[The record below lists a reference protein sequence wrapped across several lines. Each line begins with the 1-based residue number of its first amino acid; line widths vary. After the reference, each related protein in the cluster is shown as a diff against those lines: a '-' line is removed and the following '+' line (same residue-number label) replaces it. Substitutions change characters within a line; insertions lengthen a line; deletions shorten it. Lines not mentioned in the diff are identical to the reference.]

1 MELHTDSKLLI
12 DCRSHLQLLVKWN
25 KDFVFQ
31 QCPSLWKEIYSINPI
46 KWRLSQI
53 LLFFILPNL
62 WPLSPFFL
70 FSFYRSLEDTE
81 GPEYKGCGIKPLCL
95 RPLDPYPVV
104 WGSDGG
110 RLDSPER
117 VSHLTKPY
125 KSYDISNK
133 QCATIQIIRFGTV
146 EKHRY
151 ISPHL
156 YFITFC
162 PGVWFVITKHPF
174 LLVPII
180 SIKQFTCEN
189 IEKYSPLGRCDTF
202 DMSCG

>member
-125 KSYDISNK
+125 RLFQVMIFEINSMSWSRLSGLALWRSIS
-133 QCATIQIIRFGTV
+133 TF
-146 EKHRY
+146 
-151 ISPHL
+151 HL
-156 YFITFC
+156 IFILSH
-162 PGVWFVITKHPF
+162 FV
-174 LLVPII
+174 LASDLW
-180 SIKQFTCEN
+180 
-189 IEKYSPLGRCDTF
+189 
-202 DMSCG
+202 